1 MRKTMT
7 ILGAGL
13 MLVVGGSSLAAERT
27 GLPTVVITVRA
38 DSSHVVQ
45 QFERMTDDGTG
56 QKLFYRAVE
65 IADIA
70 GLSRDKVLAAI
81 EAGSLCSIKVDGVA
95 LVPANFVGSFLTRT
109 AVQQRGE
116 QIVSTV
122 SDEATDGEVAAQ
134 GSARPR
140 G

>member
-1 MRKTMT
+1 MRKTT
-7 ILGAGL
+7 ILAAGL
-13 MLVVGGSSLAAERT
+13 MLVAGGSNLAAERT

-56 QKLFYRAVE
+56 QKLFYRAGE
-65 IADIA
+65 IADLA

-81 EAGSLCSIKVDGVA
+81 ESGSLCSIKVDGVA
-95 LVPANFVGSFLTRT
+95 LVSANFVRSFLTRA
-109 AVQQRGE
+109 AVQSRGE

-122 SDEATDGEVAAQ
+122 SDEATDGVAVQ
-134 GSARPR
+134 RQ
-140 G
+140 